1 MRSQRAVWGLILN
14 AASLR
19 MFVRN
24 KFPFCVV
31 ASASFVRSVALF
43 IRVFVYALLGH
54 PNIWFSNYST
64 PIDDRTFW
72 LISDRLGWALHC
84 FSTNMHKYESK

>member
-31 ASASFVRSVALF
+31 ASASFDRSVALF

-54 PNIWFSNYST
+54 PNIWFSNDFIPNDS
-64 PIDDRTFW
+64 TFW
-72 LISDRLGWALHC
+72 LISDRIGWALHC
-84 FSTNMHKYESK
+84 FRRRFR

>member
-54 PNIWFSNYST
+54 PNIWFSNHFIPNDS
-64 PIDDRTFW
+64 TFW
-72 LISDRLGWALHC
+72 FISDRLGWALHC
-84 FSTNMHKYESK
+84 FTRHFR

>member
-24 KFPFCVV
+24 KFPFL
-31 ASASFVRSVALF
+31 FLHPHLLSV
-43 IRVFVYALLGH
+43 
-54 PNIWFSNYST
+54 
-64 PIDDRTFW
+64 
-72 LISDRLGWALHC
+72 C
-84 FSTNMHKYESK
+84 